1 MSENFF
7 VEIISPNQ
15 SILKSEAVE
24 VTIPSYEGQLGIL
37 KDHVSLITFLRPGLI
52 IIKTENDEKKF
63 FIEEGIVE
71 FKNNNLLILTS
82 TSKSLE
88 SLDKSVCPAPVLVF
102 VISSNNISCRSYES
116 SQRRPG
122 GGTLPGIGTGGSL
135 ADHWQGGG
143 GRLGHLQRWA

>member
-15 SILKSEAVE
+15 SILKSEAAE

-37 KDHVSLITFLRPGLI
+37 KDHIPLITFLRPGLI
-52 IIKTENDEKKF
+52 IIKTKNDEKKF

-88 SLDKSVCPAPVLVF
+88 SLDKSLIDTILKDSEEK
-102 VISSNNISCRSYES
+102 ISKIEISDKEKYLLSHKIDTIRE
-116 SQRRPG
+116 
-122 GGTLPGIGTGGSL
+122 IN
-135 ADHWQGGG
+135 
-143 GRLGHLQRWA
+143 

>member
-37 KDHVSLITFLRPGLI
+37 KDHISLITFLRPGLI

-88 SLDKSVCPAPVLVF
+88 SLDKSLIDAILKDSEEKMGKEE
-102 VISSNNISCRSYES
+102 ISDKEKYLLSHKIDTIREIN
-116 SQRRPG
+116 Q
-122 GGTLPGIGTGGSL
+122 
-135 ADHWQGGG
+135 
-143 GRLGHLQRWA
+143 

>member
-37 KDHVSLITFLRPGLI
+37 KDHISLITFLRPGLI

-88 SLDKSVCPAPVLVF
+88 SLDKSLIDAMLKDSEERMSKEE
-102 VISSNNISCRSYES
+102 ISDKEK
-116 SQRRPG
+116 
-122 GGTLPGIGTGGSL
+122 SL
-135 ADHWQGGG
+135 LSHKIETIREINQ
-143 GRLGHLQRWA
+143 

>member
-7 VEIISPNQ
+7 VEIISPDQ

-24 VTIPSYEGQLGIL
+24 VTIPSYEGQIGIL
-37 KDHVSLITFLRPGLI
+37 KDHISLITFLRPGLI

-88 SLDKSVCPAPVLVF
+88 SLDKSLIDIILKDSEEK
-102 VISSNNISCRSYES
+102 ISKEEISDKEKYLLSHKIDTIREIN
-116 SQRRPG
+116 Q
-122 GGTLPGIGTGGSL
+122 
-135 ADHWQGGG
+135 
-143 GRLGHLQRWA
+143 

>member
-15 SILKSEAVE
+15 SILKSEAAE

-37 KDHVSLITFLRPGLI
+37 KDHISLITFLRPGLI

-88 SLDKSVCPAPVLVF
+88 SLDKSLIDAILKDSEEKMSKEE
-102 VISSNNISCRSYES
+102 ISDKEKYLLSHKIDTIREIN
-116 SQRRPG
+116 Q
-122 GGTLPGIGTGGSL
+122 
-135 ADHWQGGG
+135 
-143 GRLGHLQRWA
+143 

>member
-37 KDHVSLITFLRPGLI
+37 KDHISLITFLRPGLI

-88 SLDKSVCPAPVLVF
+88 SLDKSLIDAILKDSEEKMSKEE
-102 VISSNNISCRSYES
+102 ISDKEKYLLSHKIDTIKEIN
-116 SQRRPG
+116 Q
-122 GGTLPGIGTGGSL
+122 
-135 ADHWQGGG
+135 
-143 GRLGHLQRWA
+143 

>member
-37 KDHVSLITFLRPGLI
+37 KDHISLITFLRPGLI
-52 IIKTENDEKKF
+52 TIKTENDEKKF

-88 SLDKSVCPAPVLVF
+88 SLDKSLIDAILKDSEEK
-102 VISSNNISCRSYES
+102 ISKEEISDKEKYLLSHKIDTIREIN
-116 SQRRPG
+116 Q
-122 GGTLPGIGTGGSL
+122 
-135 ADHWQGGG
+135 
-143 GRLGHLQRWA
+143 

>member
-1 MSENFF
+1 MPDNFF

-37 KDHVSLITFLRPGLI
+37 KDHIPLITFLRPGLI
-52 IIKTENDEKKF
+52 IIKTGNDEKKF

-88 SLDKSVCPAPVLVF
+88 SLDKSLIDAILKDSEEKMGKEE
-102 VISSNNISCRSYES
+102 ISDKEKYLLSHKIDTIREIN
-116 SQRRPG
+116 Q
-122 GGTLPGIGTGGSL
+122 
-135 ADHWQGGG
+135 
-143 GRLGHLQRWA
+143 

>member
-7 VEIISPNQ
+7 VEIISPDQ

-24 VTIPSYEGQLGIL
+24 VTIPSYEGQIGIL
-37 KDHVSLITFLRPGLI
+37 KDHISLITFLRPGLI
-52 IIKTENDEKKF
+52 NIKTENEEKKF

-88 SLDKSVCPAPVLVF
+88 SLDKSLIDTILKDSEEK
-102 VISSNNISCRSYES
+102 ISKEEISDKEKYLLSHKIDTIREIN
-116 SQRRPG
+116 Q
-122 GGTLPGIGTGGSL
+122 
-135 ADHWQGGG
+135 
-143 GRLGHLQRWA
+143 

>member
-37 KDHVSLITFLRPGLI
+37 KDHISLITFLRPGLI

-71 FKNNNLLILTS
+71 FKNNNLLILTT

-88 SLDKSVCPAPVLVF
+88 SLDKSLIDAILKDSEEKMGKEE
-102 VISSNNISCRSYES
+102 ISDKEKYLLSHKIDTIREIN
-116 SQRRPG
+116 Q
-122 GGTLPGIGTGGSL
+122 
-135 ADHWQGGG
+135 
-143 GRLGHLQRWA
+143 

>member
-37 KDHVSLITFLRPGLI
+37 KDHISLITFLRPGLI

-88 SLDKSVCPAPVLVF
+88 SLNKSLIDAILKDSEEKISKEEISDKEKYLLSHK
-102 VISSNNISCRSYES
+102 IETIREIN
-116 SQRRPG
+116 Q
-122 GGTLPGIGTGGSL
+122 
-135 ADHWQGGG
+135 
-143 GRLGHLQRWA
+143 

>member
-37 KDHVSLITFLRPGLI
+37 KDHIPLITFLRPGLI

-88 SLDKSVCPAPVLVF
+88 SLDKSLID
-102 VISSNNISCRSYES
+102 VILKDSEEKMRKEEISDKEKYLLSHKIDTIREIN
-116 SQRRPG
+116 Q
-122 GGTLPGIGTGGSL
+122 
-135 ADHWQGGG
+135 
-143 GRLGHLQRWA
+143 

>member
-37 KDHVSLITFLRPGLI
+37 KDHISLITFLRPGLI

-88 SLDKSVCPAPVLVF
+88 SLDKSLIDTILKDSEEK
-102 VISSNNISCRSYES
+102 ISKEEISDKEKYLLSHKIDTIREIN
-116 SQRRPG
+116 Q
-122 GGTLPGIGTGGSL
+122 
-135 ADHWQGGG
+135 
-143 GRLGHLQRWA
+143 

>member
-37 KDHVSLITFLRPGLI
+37 KDHISLITFLRPGLI
-52 IIKTENDEKKF
+52 IIKTGNDEKKF

-71 FKNNNLLILTS
+71 FKNNNLLVLTS

-88 SLDKSVCPAPVLVF
+88 SLDKSLIDTILKDSEEK
-102 VISSNNISCRSYES
+102 ISKEEISDKEKYLLSHKIDTIREIN
-116 SQRRPG
+116 Q
-122 GGTLPGIGTGGSL
+122 
-135 ADHWQGGG
+135 
-143 GRLGHLQRWA
+143 

>member
-88 SLDKSVCPAPVLVF
+88 SLDKSLIDAILKDSEEKMSKEE
-102 VISSNNISCRSYES
+102 ISDKEKYLLSHKIDTIREIN
-116 SQRRPG
+116 Q
-122 GGTLPGIGTGGSL
+122 
-135 ADHWQGGG
+135 
-143 GRLGHLQRWA
+143 